1 MEKARGLRGG
11 DGLGSLSAR
20 AAASSKSLSNYMH
33 TVSKLLLLLPIT
45 SVLFISHRLMRH
57 VIPLAFD
64 STILYWQPRAFL
76 DSGPRQCAASP
87 TQRRCH
93 PLPTSQPYPRRV
105 TGEIRVERRH
115 APFPAAAA
123 QEPTAKPRP
132 PATSSRPPMMRR
144 QSPQLGQ
151 AGALPAASLAP
162 VASLPPFTPS
172 PPASVA
178 ARPPP
183 LPTAAAR
190 GPHPARAVA
199 IRPPPQARWGAS
211 APPSPRKG
219 GTAGAPTHTPPPS
232 PAPAPP
238 PFGAHSAARAW
249 LARGRRGTRGNATR
263 RRPLPGGRQGR
274 GTSGC
279 L

>member
-33 TVSKLLLLLPIT
+33 TVRKLLLLLPIT
-45 SVLFISHRLMRH
+45 SVLFISHRLERH

-144 QSPQLGQ
+144 QSPQLG
-151 AGALPAASLAP
+151 GHRGPAARRAP
-162 VASLPPFTPS
+162 TASRPGRGSPVGRHRQPPP
-172 PPASVA
+172 PPAVPA
-178 ARPPP
+178 MRGHGRRRPPHLRGCWQPPP
-183 LPTAAAR
+183 LRGGRRRRASGRAAGRARRAAPATAPLLA
-190 GPHPARAVA
+190 H
-199 IRPPPQARWGAS
+199 
-211 APPSPRKG
+211 APP
-219 GTAGAPTHTPPPS
+219 
-232 PAPAPP
+232 
-238 PFGAHSAARAW
+238 
-249 LARGRRGTRGNATR
+249 
-263 RRPLPGGRQGR
+263 
-274 GTSGC
+274 
-279 L
+279 